1 MVENLR
7 EDASVEIKLKIV
19 PPPSGPICDFCSD
32 PEVYSSLPCESFT
45 FPEGNWVHES
55 LDHWA
60 ACKECDRLIREE
72 KWEELLER
80 SITKYKEK
88 YGFLPPGLKK
98 SVRGLHRL
106 FRAHRKREA

>member
-1 MVENLR
+1 M
-7 EDASVEIKLKIV
+7 EIKLKIV
-19 PPPSGPICDFCSD
+19 PPSSGPICDFCSE
-32 PEVYSSLPCESFT
+32 PEVFSSLPCTDFVVPDLSL
-45 FPEGNWVHES
+45 FPGWTTES
-55 LDHWA
+55 LSHWA

-80 SITKYKEK
+80 SITKYREK

-106 FRAHRKREA
+106 FREHRKREA